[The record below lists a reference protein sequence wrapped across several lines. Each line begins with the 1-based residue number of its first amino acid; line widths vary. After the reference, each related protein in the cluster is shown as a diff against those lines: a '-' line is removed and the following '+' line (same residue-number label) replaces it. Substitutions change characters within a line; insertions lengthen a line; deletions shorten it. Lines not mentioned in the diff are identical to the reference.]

1 MLFLNRISYTW
12 HAMGSSWAVLKRN
25 KKLLLFPL
33 FSGMACIAILISF
46 AIPIFL
52 ADAWMPPAR
61 NAEPVQQV
69 VYYGTLFLFYFC
81 NYFVITF
88 FNSAVVGA
96 AVQELSGHAPTF
108 GSSMKS
114 ATNRLPQIL
123 GWSLV
128 SATVGLVLRVIEDKS
143 DWIGQIVVGLLG
155 AAWTMTT
162 FLVVP
167 VLVVE
172 GKGPIEAF
180 KTSASLLRQTWG
192 EQLMGNFG
200 FGIIFFL
207 LAIPAIIVLVLGFAV
222 GGAVGGIVAVAL
234 AVVYLIVLS
243 LIQSTL
249 QGIFQAVLYLYA
261 ARGETPDE
269 FDRSMLRGAM
279 TAQ

>member
-1 MLFLNRISYTW
+1 MFDRISYTW

-33 FSGMACIAILISF
+33 FSGIACIVILISF
-46 AIPIFL
+46 AIPILL
-52 ADAWMPPAR
+52 ADAWRPPAQ
-61 NAEPVQQV
+61 NAQPVQHV

-96 AVQELSGHAPTF
+96 AVQELSGHEATF
-108 GSSMKS
+108 GSSLKS

-128 SATVGLVLRVIEDKS
+128 SATVGLILRAIEDKS
-143 DWIGQIVVGLLG
+143 DFIGQIVVAILG
-155 AAWTMTT
+155 AAWTITT

-167 VLVVE
+167 VVVVE
-172 GKGPIEAF
+172 GKGPIDAF
-180 KTSASLLRQTWG
+180 KTSASLLRDTWG

-207 LAIPAIIVLVLGFAV
+207 LAIPAFIMIAVGAAV
-222 GGAVGGIVAVAL
+222 GGPVGGIVAVVL
-234 AVVYLIVLS
+234 AVLYLIVLA
-243 LIQSTL
+243 LVQSTL

-269 FDRSMLRGAM
+269 FDRSVLRGAM
-279 TAQ
+279 GPAA